1 MKIKN
6 VNIEASLSEFKVD
19 LESEKPS
26 HWLKTLVAFAN
37 CSGGSM
43 YFGVDDNTELIGLK
57 DSKSVAERI
66 TDYIDKRITP
76 SLPYELLPYV
86 ISSLEYIEIK
96 VFKGNATPYYYFHE
110 RVREVYVRKGSSTV
124 LATNQEIVNLV
135 LRGAN
140 LTYDRVVTSIKKSE
154 KSFTVFE
161 ATWYDR
167 THTKFSSEDYVSL
180 GLVSDDEYLTNAGVL
195 IADQKTYLHN
205 RLFCTRWNGLTK
217 TGLDEALDDR
227 EIEGSIVNQLIRA
240 IDFFE
245 ANTHKRWHKE
255 STGRVEEPDYDGLAI
270 QEALVNAI
278 IHRDYTELG
287 SEVCFDIYDDR
298 IEISSPGTA
307 FDNQE
312 IPKNVDFIVKSKRR
326 NPVLA
331 DVFSR
336 MHYMD
341 RRGSGLKKITDETSR
356 LFKDNNYHVEY
367 YNNNGF
373 FMVTI
378 YNANYGKITEE
389 SQKNH
394 RSIEESQN
402 IDLNELTRKILDL
415 IVKNNKIK
423 TLEIASL
430 LNVSRETVSRNISK
444 LKEKGIIT
452 RVGSDKYGYW
462 KVNNNSI

>member
-1 MKIKN
+1 MKIDN
-6 VNIEASLSEFKVD
+6 VIIEASLTEFKVD
-19 LESEKPS
+19 LETEKPA

-37 CSGGSM
+37 SNGGSM
-43 YFGVDDNTELIGLK
+43 YFGVNDNAELIGLK
-57 DSKSVAERI
+57 NAQDVVEKI
-66 TDYIDKRITP
+66 TDFIDKRITP
-76 SLPYELLPYV
+76 SLPYELIPY
-86 ISSLEYIEIK
+86 SKDKLDYIEIK
-96 VFKGNATPYYYFHE
+96 VSKGNATPYYYFHE
-110 RVREVYVRKGSSTV
+110 KTREVYVRKGSSTV

-140 LTYDRVVTSIKKSE
+140 LTYDRVVTNIKQTE

-167 THTKFSSEDYVSL
+167 THTKFTKEDYISL
-180 GLVSDDEYLTNAGVL
+180 GLSNDEGFLTNAGVL
-195 IADQKTYLHN
+195 IADQNTYLHN

-217 TGLDEALDDR
+217 TGLDEAKDDR

-240 IDFFE
+240 LDFFE

-255 STGRVEEPDYDGLAI
+255 STGRVEEPDYDVLAI

-287 SEVCFDIYDDR
+287 SEVCLDIYDDR
-298 IEISSPGTA
+298 IEISSPGIA
-307 FDNQE
+307 YDNQN

-326 NPVLA
+326 NPILA

-341 RRGSGLKKITDETSR
+341 RRGSGLKKITDETGR
-356 LFKDNNYHVEY
+356 LFKDESYHVEY

-378 YNANYGKITEE
+378 YNANYGKVIDESQINHRSTEE
-389 SQKNH
+389 SQKGKIELSTLAM
-394 RSIEESQN
+394 SI
-402 IDLNELTRKILDL
+402 LNEIKA
-415 IVKNNKIK
+415 NNSIK
-423 TLEIASL
+423 TTEIANR
-430 LNVSRETVSRNISK
+430 LNIARETVSRNIAK
-444 LKEKGIIT
+444 LKKCGYIA
-452 RVGSDKYGYW
+452 RVGSDKFGHW
-462 KVNNNSI
+462 EVKE